1 MQLLI
6 RCGLCRIEYQIY
18 LMLTSAL
25 LIHANEVSAQIVPN
39 AGVIQRE
46 VEAARPE
53 KTKPE
58 HAQVL
63 PQPAANDDPNA
74 PHFLVNQIDIEGAE
88 LFDNKQLA
96 QVVEKAIGQS
106 LSIQQLQ
113 SYGQLLSDYYRSQG
127 WLARVVLPKQDFS
140 SGKIRIVI
148 IEARYSGTE
157 LNSESGRADAEFVR
171 EQIIG
176 NQQSGSALQLQTLES
191 DLLKANDL
199 PGILTTAVLAPGEH
213 AGDTKIK
220 LKLNDTS
227 LVSGYLNYS
236 NQGLR
241 SIGSNQYQ
249 GNVVVNNP
257 MGRGDQFS
265 VQAIGSENMV
275 SVRSQYSFLLAD
287 LGTRMSIYGS
297 HLQYQ
302 LGGSFANLHAEGE
315 GRLLGGVL
323 SQSLIRQAEQNLSAS
338 LTLENRLNQN
348 NQLKIQNR
356 LHDVNAMIFT
366 LKGDK
371 TDYWFGKAINNAAL
385 NLGLGYLNIEMAEE
399 KNSDA
404 RTARAQGEFLK
415 YNFNL
420 NRTEYLNQDWQLSL
434 AFNGQWAAKNLDA
447 SQKFAL
453 GGPNGIRAY
462 PVNEAMG
469 DSGWLLNIELQREL
483 GYGLQGLL
491 FADTGGIKV
500 NQRLWSGV
508 GNSPNTYLLSGVGIG
523 LRWSDQQHWQASA
536 LLGLPVTSNPARDR
550 FNHNSDGTRAGDPAG
565 WLTLTKFFQL

>member
-1 MQLLI
+1 MSMQSLI
-6 RCGLCRIEYQIY
+6 RFGLCRIEYQIY

-25 LIHANEVSAQIVPN
+25 LIHANGASAQIVPN

-63 PQPAANDDPNA
+63 PQTAAK
-74 PHFLVNQIDIEGAE
+74 IDIEGAE

-157 LNSESGRADAEFVR
+157 LNSESERADAEFVR

-176 NQQSGSALQLQTLES
+176 NQQAGSALQLQTLES

-249 GNVVVNNP
+249 GNVAVNNP

-265 VQAIGSENMV
+265 VQAVGSENMV

-348 NQLKIQNR
+348 NQLKIQN
-356 LHDVNAMIFT
+356 
-366 LKGDK
+366 
-371 TDYWFGKAINNAAL
+371 GKAINNAAL

-523 LRWSDQQHWQASA
+523 LRWSDQKHWQASA